1 MFSYLPC
8 VVSYFGQLISSSAE
22 SGSLDSEISQS
33 LTSAK
38 EEPLPSSK
46 SGESVADVVKSA
58 TSYARSETSIDFC
71 DHDSVLKLFGPSEI
85 VHSYYTCNKNNCFSL
100 TEREQKKNSAL
111 KRDRFK
117 HQWIRDGTLAFDSC
131 TGMWWV
137 IYKEESGDEKGGM
150 FCLLCKKHNTANLK
164 NNSKVYNLIPAQRL
178 KTDALKDHS
187 KSAQHAAAVQ
197 AEMLSRV
204 SIFHKEVEEQVKSKD
219 EVLQNAF
226 MSVYWLAKEEM
237 ANKKFLSLL
246 TLLQML
252 GLENMKHFRHRS
264 AGSTIEIFLTLG
276 GVLKQRVVEALR
288 KSKAFGLLVHEVT
301 DISVMEQLIGF
312 AQYVSDDGEAMVKF
326 LFVDNVLEGSSSANA
341 ETITDC
347 ISNNLDK
354 CELHVQKMMSLVS
367 DGAKVMTGERTGVAA
382 RLKQINSKLIN
393 VHCVCY
399 RLALACAG
407 ASDETKYITQ
417 VEGVFC
423 NSGSFLLNRLSG
435 LLFW

>member
-1 MFSYLPC
+1 M
-8 VVSYFGQLISSSAE
+8 
-22 SGSLDSEISQS
+22 
-33 LTSAK
+33 
-38 EEPLPSSK
+38 
-46 SGESVADVVKSA
+46 
-58 TSYARSETSIDFC
+58 
-71 DHDSVLKLFGPSEI
+71 LKLFGSSEI
-85 VHSYYTCNKNNCFSL
+85 VHSYYTCNKYNCFSF

-117 HQWIRDGTLAFDSC
+117 HQWIRDHNLAFDSC

-137 IYKEESGDEKGGM
+137 IYKEESDDEKEGM
-150 FCLLCKKHNTANLK
+150 FCFLCKKHNSAHLK
-164 NNSKVYNLIPAQRL
+164 NNSKVYNL
-178 KTDALKDHS
+178 KTDALKDYS

-204 SIFHKEVEEQVKSKD
+204 SIFHKEVKESVKSKD

-252 GLENMKHFRHRS
+252 GLENMKYFRHRS
-264 AGSTIEIFLTLG
+264 TGSTIKIFLTLDR
-276 GVLKQRVVEALR
+276 VLKQRVVEALR
-288 KSKAFGLLVHEVT
+288 KSKAFGLLVDEVM

-326 LFVDNVLEGSSSANA
+326 LFVDNVLEDSSSANA
-341 ETITDC
+341 EC

-354 CELHVQKMMSLVS
+354 CELDVRKMMSLVS

-382 RLKQINSKLIN
+382 
-393 VHCVCY
+393 
-399 RLALACAG
+399 
-407 ASDETKYITQ
+407 
-417 VEGVFC
+417 
-423 NSGSFLLNRLSG
+423 
-435 LLFW
+435 